1 MNTIPS
7 LETRI
12 LRRFLENAEQDKSL
26 PVDLLDRLRDLLMR
40 EDLPTLADLEVVLE
54 QTVGHGRTD

>member
-1 MNTIPS
+1 MSSSPS

-26 PVDLLDRLRDLLMR
+26 PADLLDRLRDLVKR
-40 EDLPTLADLEVVLE
+40 EDLPTVAELEVALE